1 MSSKKKC
8 WRKSLGERGLRVYLF
23 EREPGGNLYREVYA
37 GGKRVAAKKSLGHRD
52 RERAIA
58 DGYTLLSKLTARED
72 ALRDGKVTLA
82 LLFDMYRESPAHHAK
97 KPKTRREDE
106 ARLKRMIEFLG
117 PARDVRT
124 LSDSDVE
131 RYGQARMRGE
141 CGSGRRVSRRS
152 VGADLVALRT
162 ALNWATR
169 QRNGRGAPL
178 LDRNPLF
185 GVKLPVEKN
194 PKRPVE
200 TFERYLALMEVAP
213 SEDWRLPAALHIVES
228 YGRRIGATLRTGRD
242 DLDLARAPYGWI
254 RFRAEHDKTGHEQW
268 VPLTE
273 QGRQILSVHLA
284 SLPDGTPWLFPA
296 ERDPS
301 KPVDVSVM
309 SRLLRKAYAHAGLQP
324 LTGGLWHPWRRKW
337 ATERKNMPISDVA
350 RAGGWRD
357 VTTVLKSYQ
366 QADEATVTRVVLDAP
381 KLYSDGVAR
390 PAEVTPK
397 ATPTLK
403 VI

>member
-1 MSSKKKC
+1 
-8 WRKSLGERGLRVYLF
+8 
-23 EREPGGNLYREVYA
+23 
-37 GGKRVAAKKSLGHRD
+37 
-52 RERAIA
+52 
-58 DGYTLLSKLTARED
+58 
-72 ALRDGKVTLA
+72 
-82 LLFDMYRESPAHHAK
+82 
-97 KPKTRREDE
+97 
-106 ARLKRMIEFLG
+106 
-117 PARDVRT
+117 
-124 LSDSDVE
+124 
-131 RYGQARMRGE
+131 
-141 CGSGRRVSRRS
+141 
-152 VGADLVALRT
+152 
-162 ALNWATR
+162 
-169 QRNGRGAPL
+169 
-178 LDRNPLF
+178 
-185 GVKLPVEKN
+185 
-194 PKRPVE
+194 
-200 TFERYLALMEVAP
+200 
-213 SEDWRLPAALHIVES
+213 
-228 YGRRIGATLRTGRD
+228 
-242 DLDLARAPYGWI
+242 LDLARAPYGWI

-273 QGRQILSVHLA
+273 QGRQILWVHLA